1 MKNAYIF
8 IAQLLKRKVAFMRVM
23 AVIIIACFIWTFYCV
38 STLDMNRTV
47 LHIIL
52 SLLFLLIIIITL
64 LILIAKTYK
73 HMINSVNE
81 MHKSMDEVSAING
94 SSEIKAT
101 EDEKPDSDFNDVVEI
116 YKKFNNLKS
125 LIENINSSTSFE
137 DLLKYIY
144 SAFLDFVPYSYI
156 GIALIKDD
164 DKTVEASF
172 GISDGAV
179 KGLPQNLIGEKAYID
194 ETSLGEVIRT
204 GRARIINDLDMYLSG
219 KKINNYNKIILEA
232 GIKASITLPLKLNNN
247 PVGVIFFSSCNKNVY
262 TEEHAVFLETLANS
276 IAIGFDK
283 SIFFDDMLYSSIFA
297 LARLAEARDADT
309 GEHLERMKKYSAV
322 LAQLLYED
330 SKYMSRITPGFVNDI
345 EKFSPLHDI
354 GKVGI
359 KDSILLKPG
368 KLTEEEFE
376 EMKQHTVYGAKV
388 LKEADLF
395 MARRNKSLFGM
406 GIEIAEGHHEKWDG
420 SGYPY
425 GKSGESIPLSARI
438 VAVADVFDAL
448 TSKRPY
454 KEPFSF
460 DESFEIIIQ
469 GSGKHFD
476 PEIVRVFK
484 TNRQRIFEVYSSFY
498 PEMLGK

>member
-1 MKNAYIF
+1 MKDVHSF
-8 IAQLLKRKVAFMRVM
+8 TAQKLKRKVAFMKVM
-23 AVIIIACFIWTFYCV
+23 AAIIITCFIWTFYCV
-38 STLDMNRTV
+38 STLDINRTV
-47 LHIIL
+47 VHIIL
-52 SLLFLLIIIITL
+52 SLLFLLMITFIL
-64 LILIAKTYK
+64 LILIYNTYK
-73 HMINSVNE
+73 HVINSVNYI
-81 MHKSMDEVSAING
+81 HKSIAEVAAINYSAG
-94 SSEIKAT
+94 KKAIV
-101 EDEKPDSDFNDVVEI
+101 EERPEPDFTDIVEI

-125 LIENINSSTSFE
+125 LIENINSSNSFE

-144 SAFLDFVPYSYI
+144 STFIDFVPYSYI

-164 DKTVEASF
+164 GKSVEASF

-179 KGLPQNLIGEKAYID
+179 KGLPQNLIGEKAYIE

-232 GIKASITLPLKLNNN
+232 GIRASITLPLKLNNN

-283 SIFFDDMLYSSIFA
+283 SIFFDDVLYSSVFA
-297 LARLAEARDADT
+297 LARLAEARDTDT

-330 SKYMSRITPGFVNDI
+330 SKYMDIITPGYVNDI

-354 GKVGI
+354 GKVGV
-359 KDSILLKPG
+359 KDSILLKPAR
-368 KLTEEEFE
+368 LTGEEYE
-376 EMKQHTVYGAKV
+376 EMKQHTVYGAQV
-388 LKEADLF
+388 LREADQY
-395 MARRNKSLFGM
+395 MVKRNKSLFGM
-406 GIEIAEGHHEKWDG
+406 GIEIAEGHHERWDG

-425 GKSGESIPLSARI
+425 GKSGEDIPLSARI

-454 KEPFSF
+454 KEPYSF
-460 DESFEIIIQ
+460 DESFEIIMQ
-469 GSGKHFD
+469 DSGKHFD

-484 TNRQRIFEVYSSFY
+484 ANRQRIFEVYNSFY
-498 PEMLGK
+498 PKML

>member
-1 MKNAYIF
+1 
-8 IAQLLKRKVAFMRVM
+8 
-23 AVIIIACFIWTFYCV
+23 
-38 STLDMNRTV
+38 
-47 LHIIL
+47 
-52 SLLFLLIIIITL
+52 
-64 LILIAKTYK
+64 
-73 HMINSVNE
+73 MINSIDELCKSITEAGAANGNNE
-81 MHKSMDEVSAING
+81 IQSDADERL
-94 SSEIKAT
+94 
-101 EDEKPDSDFNDVVEI
+101 KPDFEDVAET

-125 LIENINSSTSFE
+125 LIENINNNTSFE

-144 SAFLDFVPYSYI
+144 NAFMDFVPYSYI
-156 GIALIKDD
+156 GIALIKDNG
-164 DKTVEASF
+164 KSVEASF

-179 KGLPQNLIGEKAYID
+179 KGLPQNIVGVKAYIE
-194 ETSLGEVIRT
+194 ETSLGEVIKT
-204 GRARIINDLDMYLSG
+204 GRARIINDLDGYLSG
-219 KKINNYNKIILEA
+219 KEIKDYNKIILEA

-247 PVGVIFFSSCNKNVY
+247 PVGVIFFSSCRKNVY
-262 TEEHAVFLETLANS
+262 TEEHALFLETLANS

-283 SIFFDDMLYSSIFA
+283 SIFFDDMLYSSVFA
-297 LARLAEARDADT
+297 LAKLAEARDVDT

-330 SKYMSRITPGFVNDI
+330 SKYMDRLTPGYVNDI
-345 EKFSPLHDI
+345 ERFSPLHDI
-354 GKVGI
+354 GKVGV
-359 KDSILLKPG
+359 KDSILLKPA

-376 EMKQHTVYGAKV
+376 EMKQHTVYGAQV
-388 LKEADLF
+388 LKETDLLH
-395 MARRNKSLFGM
+395 MVKRNKSIFGI

-425 GKSGESIPLSARI
+425 GKSGEDIPLSARI

-484 TNRQRIFEVYSSFY
+484 ENRQKIFEIYSSFY
-498 PEMLGK
+498 PEIPDK